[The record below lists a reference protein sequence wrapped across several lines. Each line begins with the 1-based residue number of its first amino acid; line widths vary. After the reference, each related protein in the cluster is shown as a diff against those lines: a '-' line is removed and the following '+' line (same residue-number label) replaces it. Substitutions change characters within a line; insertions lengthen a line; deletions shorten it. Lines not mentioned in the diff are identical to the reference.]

1 LIRLTVDS
9 GLHLQ
14 FYTLLKKDKKMKLNS
29 LIAKPQLI
37 KCQLDDEDTIK
48 EYGEAIEWWI
58 WDRQPLDAFLKFAT
72 SDGIESG
79 NQIVSLLREMILDE
93 EGKPLL
99 QGESTLPT
107 NVLMKVMT
115 KMTEVLGK

>member
-1 LIRLTVDS
+1 
-9 GLHLQ
+9 
-14 FYTLLKKDKKMKLNS
+14 MKLNT

-37 KCQLDDEDTIK
+37 KCQLDDEDTVK

-72 SDGIESG
+72 TESTDSG
-79 NQIVSLLREMILDE
+79 HQIISMLREMILDE

-107 NVLMKVMT
+107 NILMKVMT